1 MFRKISIFLIFFL
14 CSCVENLIHISIFD
28 NGSYIVNYTSIG
40 DKDDLLDSDFVHPKT
55 NEKHEWIT
63 SLNKKSESK
72 SNEVWEKETIL
83 SSPTK
88 SKLIFTNSSNLQY
101 DIDISKSSFIF
112 WDTYSFNSNIK
123 NLEIDVKYPEID
135 RYLNVN
141 EDDLSW
147 LVPAK
152 KYIFSESIKIYRTQ
166 NELNEITVDRISNQ
180 IDSYISYVEEKE
192 YEKEFSRKSSDI
204 FKDALSSMKKRL
216 PENFFFE
223 ITLIID
229 ELEREFK
236 KNTDLMLDS
245 FTFSVAIPGEL
256 RSTNASLV
264 SDSDNTLYWS
274 FEFSDIATNHF
285 NMYAHSIVINN
296 LVLQLF
302 FILIVLFFI
311 GFIWKKRLKKE

>member
-1 MFRKISIFLIFFL
+1 M
-14 CSCVENLIHISIFD
+14 
-28 NGSYIVNYTSIG
+28 
-40 DKDDLLDSDFVHPKT
+40 
-55 NEKHEWIT
+55 
-63 SLNKKSESK
+63 
-72 SNEVWEKETIL
+72 
-83 SSPTK
+83 
-88 SKLIFTNSSNLQY
+88 QY
-101 DIDISKSSFIF
+101 DIDISKNSFIF
-112 WDTYSFNSNIK
+112 WDTYSFNSNIR

-166 NELNEITVDRISNQ
+166 NELNQITVDRISNQ

-229 ELEREFK
+229 ELEMEFK
-236 KNTDLMLDS
+236 KNTDLS
-245 FTFSVAIPGEL
+245 
-256 RSTNASLV
+256 SL
-264 SDSDNTLYWS
+264 N
-274 FEFSDIATNHF
+274 
-285 NMYAHSIVINN
+285 
-296 LVLQLF
+296 
-302 FILIVLFFI
+302 
-311 GFIWKKRLKKE
+311 